1 MTDNSVFNL
10 VMLSGIFANNA
21 WLMFFHTHFFL
32 SIVNQTLVLSDVWI
46 QVYLI
51 CFYAFYCYYLLVL

>member
-1 MTDNSVFNL
+1 MTDNCVFNL
-10 VMLSGIFANNA
+10 VMPSGIFANNA
-21 WLMFFHTHFFL
+21 RLMFFPPHFFL
-32 SIVNQTLVLSDVWI
+32 SIVNQTSVLSNVWI